1 VTAALQLAFEI
12 TWDPGLRGLLSVAVG
27 VAVLCGSI
35 YLIVGTNVGSRLGF
49 LIAAAGLSGWL
60 LLMFAFWAAYG
71 IGYQGDMPSWQVQEV
86 VRSEDPEDLSAAALD
101 DARDLSRWREI
112 PADDPARGEAQAS
125 ASAAIA
131 GDGAAIQPAP
141 YESEADFVVIDAFE
155 RGGKSDNFFNNWF
168 PGPHPP
174 HYAIIQFQG
183 VEPVEVEFGEAPPP
197 PTADESAPVHS
208 VIMVRDLG
216 SRRLPAVLLTIA
228 SLIVFAVSCNALHR
242 RDKLVTERR
251 AQAAANA

>member
-1 VTAALQLAFEI
+1 MTEALLLAFEI
-12 TWDPGLRGLLSVAVG
+12 TWDPAIRGILSVAVG
-27 VAVLCGSI
+27 VVVLCGSI

-49 LIAAAGLSGWL
+49 LISVAGLSGWL

-71 IGYQGDMPSWQVQEV
+71 IGYQGSTPSWHVEEV
-86 VRSEDPEDLSAAALD
+86 VTSDDPENLEAARLEDAHDLSD
-101 DARDLSRWREI
+101 WREI

-131 GDGAAIQPAP
+131 GEDAAIPL
-141 YESEADFVVIDAFE
+141 YESESDFIVIDAFE
-155 RGGKSDNFFNNWF
+155 RGGKDSSFVNDWL

-174 HYAIIQFQG
+174 HHAIIQVQA
-183 VEPVEVEFGEAPPP
+183 VEEVEVEFGEAPPP
-197 PTADESAPVHS
+197 PEADTSAPVHS

>member
-1 VTAALQLAFEI
+1 MEAVQLAFEI
-12 TWDPGLRGLLSVAVG
+12 TWDPGIRGILSVLTG
-27 VAVLCGSI
+27 VVVLCGSI

-60 LLMFAFWAAYG
+60 FLMFAFWAAYG
-71 IGYQGDMPSWQVQEV
+71 IGYQGDTPSWQVQEV
-86 VRSEDPEDLSAAALD
+86 VTSDDADDLSAASLEEAH
-101 DARDLSRWREI
+101 DLSDWQSV
-112 PADDPARGEAQAS
+112 PADDPARGEAQA
-125 ASAAIA
+125 AAAAAIA
-131 GDGAAIQPAP
+131 GESAAIPV
-141 YESEADFVVIDAFE
+141 YETDSDFVVIDAFQ
-155 RGGKSDNFFNNWF
+155 RGGKESSFVNDWL

-174 HYAIIQFQG
+174 HHAIIQVQA
-183 VEPVEVEFGEAPPP
+183 VEEVEVEFGEAPPP

-242 RDKLVTERR
+242 RDKLVTARR
-251 AQAAANA
+251 EQAAANA

>member
-1 VTAALQLAFEI
+1 VTEAVLLAFEI
-12 TWDPGLRGLLSVAVG
+12 TWDPAIRGILAVVTG
-27 VAVLCGSI
+27 VVVLCGSI

-49 LIAAAGLSGWL
+49 LVSVAGLSGWL
-60 LLMFAFWAAYG
+60 FLMFAFWAAYG
-71 IGYQGDMPSWQVQEV
+71 IGYQGDAPSWQVREV
-86 VRSEDPEDLSAAALD
+86 VTSEEPDDLEAAALEE
-101 DARDLSRWREI
+101 ARDLSDWREI

-131 GDGAAIQPAP
+131 GEGAAIQPPP
-141 YESEADFVVIDAFE
+141 YESESDFVVIDAFE
-155 RGGKSDNFFNNWF
+155 TGGKSSGFFNGWF

-174 HYAIIQFQG
+174 HHAIIQVQA
-183 VEPVEVEFGEAPPP
+183 VEEVEVEFGEAPPP
-197 PTADESAPVHS
+197 PEADESAPVHS

-228 SLIVFAVSCNALHR
+228 SLIVFAVSCSALHR

-251 AQAAANA
+251 AQAATTA